1 MINLTVCTLF
11 KNIAGCLALESA
23 IIKKRCHEVFS
34 YYIVIVSVGELLLLI
49 MELWLILSEL
59 EIKKVENIA
68 KYVDNNYMWQS

>member
-49 MELWLILSEL
+49 MEL
-59 EIKKVENIA
+59 
-68 KYVDNNYMWQS
+68 